1 MVMKATNPKP
11 FVFVLMPFSDAFT
24 DVYELGIKAA
34 CEDAGAYCERVDEQI
49 FVGSIL
55 ERVYNQIAK
64 ADIIVAEMTGRN
76 PNVFYETGYA
86 HALNKRVIL
95 LTQNTD
101 DIPFDLKH
109 YPHIVYG
116 SKISVL
122 KPQLSTRIKWC
133 IENPQSSLSV
143 ADINLELSVGG
154 IQLINDPE
162 ITAQYNKSSMTSAPN
177 GKMMHR
183 IGTRIDIHNISNTVL
198 QPNSFSL
205 ALVTP
210 RGLQFDGDIDSS
222 SPLPDDRII
231 VNISSKNALFPDSW
245 CSFALELFFDPG
257 ASKFPLQMLLRLFT
271 EVGPKDYS
279 FTLKLEGSA

>member
-1 MVMKATNPKP
+1 MVIKATNPKP
-11 FVFVLMPFSDAFT
+11 FVFVLMPFIDTFT

-116 SKISVL
+116 GKISVL
-122 KPQLSTRIKWC
+122 KPQLSTRIRWC

-143 ADINLELSVGG
+143 ADINLELFVNG
-154 IQLINDPE
+154 IQLINDTE
-162 ITAQYNKSSMTSAPN
+162 ITMQYIKNMMTSAPR
-177 GKMMHR
+177 GKMMHTT
-183 IGTRIDIHNISNTVL
+183 GMRIDVHNVSNTVL

-205 ALVTP
+205 ALITP
-210 RGLQFDGDIDSS
+210 RELEVGGDIDSS
-222 SPLPDDRII
+222 
-231 VNISSKNALFPDSW
+231 
-245 CSFALELFFDPG
+245 
-257 ASKFPLQMLLRLFT
+257 
-271 EVGPKDYS
+271 
-279 FTLKLEGSA
+279 

>member
-1 MVMKATNPKP
+1 MIMKATNPKP

-49 FVGSIL
+49 FEGNIL
-55 ERVYNQIAK
+55 DRVYNQIAK

-76 PNVFYETGYA
+76 ANVFYETGYA

-95 LTQNTD
+95 LTQNAD
-101 DIPFDLKH
+101 DIPFDLKP

-122 KPQLSTRIKWC
+122 KSQLLTRIRWC

-143 ADINLELSVGG
+143 VDANLELFVNG
-154 IQLINDPE
+154 IELSDSSEAIIDFGRRILTSSPTRN
-162 ITAQYNKSSMTSAPN
+162 AAGFKS
-177 GKMMHR
+177 GIK
-183 IGTRIDIHNISNTVL
+183 IDVHNISNTVL
-198 QPNSFSL
+198 QPYSFSL

-210 RGLQFDGDIDSS
+210 SVIEVLGEIDSS
-222 SPLPDDRII
+222 SQLPDKKNSA
-231 VNISSKNALFPDSW
+231 NISSKNVLFPDSW
-245 CSFALELFFDPG
+245 CSFAFVLFVDAE
-257 ASKFPLQMLLRLFT
+257 ASQIPHQISVRLFT
-271 EVGPKDYS
+271 EVGPKNYS
-279 FTLKLEGSA
+279 FILK